1 MTARQREV
9 KYYRECKSVA
19 FVCPYLIL
27 IAVRANSSPRRALPD
42 QSGKER
48 VGGDLEDGEPV
59 SPAAGAMDVIASRMH
74 HADVVMEVGDTFFE
88 AQCTA
93 AKLRLLCIRTIF
105 EASARALGFFRC
117 ESRQHDC
124 GNR

>member
-1 MTARQREV
+1 MGAISKMGNRFLRWLL
-9 KYYRECKSVA
+9 
-19 FVCPYLIL
+19 YL
-27 IAVRANSSPRRALPD
+27 
-42 QSGKER
+42 
-48 VGGDLEDGEPV
+48 
-59 SPAAGAMDVIASRMH
+59 GAMDVIASRMH